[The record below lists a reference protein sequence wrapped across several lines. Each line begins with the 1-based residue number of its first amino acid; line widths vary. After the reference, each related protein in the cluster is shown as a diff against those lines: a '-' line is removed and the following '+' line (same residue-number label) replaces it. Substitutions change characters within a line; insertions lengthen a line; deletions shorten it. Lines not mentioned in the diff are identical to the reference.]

1 MCTDKK
7 SVAINWIEG
16 RGKSVVVET
25 LISKEVVKSILKT
38 SVESLVS
45 VNTNKNLIGSAMAF
59 VWSKTANDGSI
70 QLDTLLHFSLPPF
83 RHQPSM
89 T

>member
-16 RGKSVVVET
+16 HGKSVLVET

-59 VWSKTANDGSI
+59 AYRSRSSAKC
-70 QLDTLLHFSLPPF
+70 
-83 RHQPSM
+83 
-89 T
+89 